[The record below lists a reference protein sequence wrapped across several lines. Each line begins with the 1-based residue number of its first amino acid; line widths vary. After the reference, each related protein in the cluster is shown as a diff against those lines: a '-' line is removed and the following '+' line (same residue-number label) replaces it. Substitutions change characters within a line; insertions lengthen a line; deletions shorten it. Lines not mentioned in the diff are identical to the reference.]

1 MLSERFKALFNRREF
16 SSGRQDS
23 FAEPCER
30 HDSWERHDWELVE
43 KHGASRNVSSLP
55 SPSIGSGRP
64 AVTDA
69 HSLTAELNASLQS
82 SSAAATANGL
92 LHDVAA
98 ASQPNSFMLEPRPLT
113 TWCTLAS
120 PAPLAPAQ
128 QPLWDVRG
136 RQGRQAASLPAESGT
151 PQISGDRP
159 LIRMAEEA
167 QGQQRIRGRKFFKQL
182 RSDP

>member
-1 MLSERFKALFNRREF
+1 MSCNPSQPASMCWLLPASQAHCTCR
-16 SSGRQDS
+16 
-23 FAEPCER
+23 
-30 HDSWERHDWELVE
+30 
-43 KHGASRNVSSLP
+43 HGASRNVSSLP

-120 PAPLAPAQ
+120 PVPLAPAQ

-151 PQISGDRP
+151 PQASISASSPACACMMCLALCQHSCLPAAD
-159 LIRMAEEA
+159 
-167 QGQQRIRGRKFFKQL
+167 L
-182 RSDP
+182 R